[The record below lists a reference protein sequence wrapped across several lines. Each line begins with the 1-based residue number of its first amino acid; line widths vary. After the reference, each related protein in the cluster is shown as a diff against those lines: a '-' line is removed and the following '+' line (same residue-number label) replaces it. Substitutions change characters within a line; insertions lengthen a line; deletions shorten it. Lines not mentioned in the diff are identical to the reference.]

1 MRKLDKMP
9 LVLSQILEF
18 QSLQQ
23 YSVTHQHYNGSSVVN
38 WHYNR
43 PEVTDNM
50 TVASANGLKIV
61 HERLIKRK
69 KACAP
74 ENAQP
79 FGAATVPSTRS
90 VTY

>member
-1 MRKLDKMP
+1 MLA
-9 LVLSQILEF
+9 QILEF

-23 YSVTHQHYNGSSVVN
+23 YSVTHQQYNGSSVVN
-38 WHYNR
+38 WHYNQ

-50 TVASANGLKIV
+50 TVALLANGLKIV

-69 KACAP
+69 KACADFQKCP
-74 ENAQP
+74 A
-79 FGAATVPSTRS
+79 FATVPSTRS

>member
-1 MRKLDKMP
+1 MLA
-9 LVLSQILEF
+9 QILEF

-23 YSVTHQHYNGSSVVN
+23 YSVTHQQYNGSSVVN
-38 WHYNR
+38 WHYNQ

-50 TVASANGLKIV
+50 TVALLANGLKIV

-69 KACAP
+69 KACASK
-74 ENAQP
+74 NAEP